1 MSSGDQRWLEPL
13 WLASGN
19 PQCSVILSFQVLGF
33 ISSEQTRQKS
43 NPETQITGKQG
54 SWPVWDSHGS
64 PGTYKGFL
72 CAVWIQFLGQLPFS
86 RDISKGQQEAGH
98 ELCWPAEA
106 PSSPSI
112 PQERGWKPGWAA
124 WWNVSRRNARKS
136 PRAHDRSTELDFSHL
151 HRNCQQSLQRD
162 TVHLG
167 KSRRGCWAWSSGKR
181 QAVERAAGR
190 LCPRQAQGRFVC
202 HFPRSETPAD
212 PA

>member
-19 PQCSVILSFQVLGF
+19 PQCSVEFPGPRLYQL
-33 ISSEQTRQKS
+33 RANKAKS

-98 ELCWPAEA
+98 EPMLACRGALQSQHTPGERLEA
-106 PSSPSI
+106 WLGSMV
-112 PQERGWKPGWAA
+112 E
-124 WWNVSRRNARKS
+124 
-136 PRAHDRSTELDFSHL
+136 
-151 HRNCQQSLQRD
+151 CQQKECKEV
-162 TVHLG
+162 TKG
-167 KSRRGCWAWSSGKR
+167 
-181 QAVERAAGR
+181 
-190 LCPRQAQGRFVC
+190 P
-202 HFPRSETPAD
+202 
-212 PA
+212 

>member
-86 RDISKGQQEAGH
+86 RDISKGQQEASH
-98 ELCWPAEA
+98 ELMLACRGTL
-106 PSSPSI
+106 
-112 PQERGWKPGWAA
+112 QFQHTLGERVEVWLGSM
-124 WWNVSRRNARKS
+124 V
-136 PRAHDRSTELDFSHL
+136 E
-151 HRNCQQSLQRD
+151 CQQKECKEV
-162 TVHLG
+162 TKG
-167 KSRRGCWAWSSGKR
+167 
-181 QAVERAAGR
+181 
-190 LCPRQAQGRFVC
+190 P
-202 HFPRSETPAD
+202 
-212 PA
+212 

>member
-98 ELCWPAEA
+98 EPMLACRGALQSQPRREAGSLAGQHGGMSAEGMQVSHQGPMTEA
-106 PSSPSI
+106 LNLISVTYIGTAGSPSRETQSTWGGAEGAAG
-112 PQERGWKPGWAA
+112 PGVQERG
-124 WWNVSRRNARKS
+124 
-136 PRAHDRSTELDFSHL
+136 
-151 HRNCQQSLQRD
+151 
-162 TVHLG
+162 
-167 KSRRGCWAWSSGKR
+167 
-181 QAVERAAGR
+181 R
-190 LCPRQAQGRFVC
+190 L
-202 HFPRSETPAD
+202 
-212 PA
+212 

>member
-19 PQCSVILSFQVLGF
+19 PRCSVILSFQVLGF

-64 PGTYKGFL
+64 PGTCKGFL

-136 PRAHDRSTELDFSHL
+136 PRAMTEALNLISVTYIGTASSPSRETQSTWGRAE
-151 HRNCQQSLQRD
+151 
-162 TVHLG
+162 G
-167 KSRRGCWAWSSGKR
+167 
-181 QAVERAAGR
+181 AAGPGVQERGR
-190 LCPRQAQGRFVC
+190 L
-202 HFPRSETPAD
+202 
-212 PA
+212 

>member
-19 PQCSVILSFQVLGF
+19 PQCSVEFPGPRLYQL
-33 ISSEQTRQKS
+33 RANKAKS

-64 PGTYKGFL
+64 PGTCKGFL

-86 RDISKGQQEAGH
+86 RVISKGQQEAGH
-98 ELCWPAEA
+98 ELMLARRGTLQSQHTPGERLEA
-106 PSSPSI
+106 WLGSMVEC
-112 PQERGWKPGWAA
+112 QQKECKEVTKG
-124 WWNVSRRNARKS
+124 
-136 PRAHDRSTELDFSHL
+136 HDRSTELDFSHL
-151 HRNCQQSLQRD
+151 HRNCRQSLQRD

-167 KSRRGCWAWSSGKR
+167 RSRRGCWAWSSGKR

-190 LCPRQAQGRFVC
+190 LCPRQAKERCVSFSTV
-202 HFPRSETPAD
+202 
-212 PA
+212 